1 MDVGGEGST
10 FNNALDF
17 IECSTTAEPQMF
29 MKLRVDHLT
38 GKKLARR
45 FRYSQSGIAKG
56 VIVIHSA
63 VKNNVQAVE
72 CLEI

>member
-1 MDVGGEGST
+1 MISGRHEVDVGGEGST

-17 IECSTTAEPQMF
+17 IECSTTAELQMF

-45 FRYSQSGIAKG
+45 FRYSQSGIAKRS
-56 VIVIHSA
+56 HCHPQCCQ
-63 VKNNVQAVE
+63 K
-72 CLEI
+72 